1 MSHTE
6 PDYEA
11 LRIWALHPSS
21 VRPAGMAQLL
31 RGGLVTW
38 LHMTQAQTCTQPCE
52 VSLSPATQ
60 GGSIPLSTLIAT
72 MIAEVLA

>member
-1 MSHTE
+1 MKTRQGT

-21 VRPAGMAQLL
+21 MRPPGLAHLL

-38 LHMTQAQTCTQPCE
+38 MEQSPPLPASQTSETHTARLCST
-52 VSLSPATQ
+52 
-60 GGSIPLSTLIAT
+60 PLSTLVAA
-72 MIAEVLA
+72 MIAEVYR